1 MIKKGP
7 KSHFLVCLGI
17 TEDFLLL
24 EHIFYIRKT
33 FFLRYFGYMR
43 SLFTRFFTWLFL
55 FLCLCLS
62 LWLCCSSAP
71 QSPSPPSW
79 GGPTAWRRWEWGGVH
94 PHHDVGVDCFQCII
108 TPPHK
113 LVVCGKKGLKNAKKT
128 QNRLK

>member
-1 MIKKGP
+1 MIKKGL

-79 GGPTAWRRWEWGGVH
+79 GGPTAWRRWEWGGGSTLIMMLELIVFSVSSL
-94 PHHDVGVDCFQCII
+94 PHTNWLCV
-108 TPPHK
+108 
-113 LVVCGKKGLKNAKKT
+113 AKKD
-128 QNRLK
+128 